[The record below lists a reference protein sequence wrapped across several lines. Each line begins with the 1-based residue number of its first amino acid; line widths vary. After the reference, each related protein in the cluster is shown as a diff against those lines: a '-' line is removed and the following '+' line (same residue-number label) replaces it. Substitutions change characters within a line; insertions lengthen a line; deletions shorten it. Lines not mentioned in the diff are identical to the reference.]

1 MANYLAMGK
10 EELEKEQQL
19 LQKVYQTFKD
29 RNLKLDMSRG
39 KPCKEQLDLSMEM
52 LMMNP
57 ADYIGET
64 GIDSRNYGFL
74 EGMPEA
80 RRLFGEIMGVSP
92 ANVMVGG
99 NSSLNLMFNIVSLG
113 FRYGF
118 PESGTPWRDCEKRKF
133 ICPTPG
139 YDRHFRVAE
148 YFGFELLPV
157 KMSETGPDMD
167 AVEKLVQNPDVKGI
181 WCVPTYSNP
190 DGYCY
195 SDETVRRLATM
206 KTAAPDFK
214 IFWDDAY
221 VVHFFGDEPDKVLN
235 ILSECARGG
244 NENRPIM
251 FCSTSKITFPGAGVS
266 SMAASRELIDY
277 ILKNMFPMTIS
288 FDKMNQMRHVKF
300 LKNMD
305 GVLAH
310 MEKHK
315 RIIKPK
321 FSVVLHELDD
331 QLVPCGEIAHWT
343 RPRGGYFISLYTMP
357 GCAKRT
363 VELCKQAGV
372 ILTGAGAAYPYGIDP
387 EDSNI
392 RIAPTFPTVNELKV
406 AAELLCLTLRMAT
419 VEQLLAQK

>member
-1 MANYLAMGK
+1 MTNYLAMGK
-10 EELEKEQQL
+10 DDLLGEQQAL
-19 LQKVYQTFKD
+19 LKIYESYKE

-39 KPCKEQLDLSMEM
+39 KPCKEQLDISMDM
-52 LMMNP
+52 LQM
-57 ADYIGET
+57 AAEDYIGET

-92 ANVMVGG
+92 SNVMVGG
-99 NSSLNLMFNIVSLG
+99 NSSLNLMYNIVSLG

-118 PESGTPWRDCEKRKF
+118 PESDQPWRDCPKRKF
-133 ICPTPG
+133 ICPVPG
-139 YDRHFRVAE
+139 YDRHFRVTE
-148 YFGFELLPV
+148 YFGFELVSV

-167 AVEKLVQNPDVKGI
+167 AVEELVKDPDVKGI

-195 SDETVRRLATM
+195 SDDTVRRLAAM

-235 ILSECARGG
+235 ILNMCARSG

-288 FDKMNQMRHVKF
+288 FDKMNQMRHVKY
-300 LKNMD
+300 LKNLE
-305 GVLAH
+305 GVLRH

-321 FSVVLHELDD
+321 FSVVLHELED
-331 QLVPCGEIAHWT
+331 QIAPCGDIAHWT
-343 RPRGGYFISLYTMP
+343 RPRGGYFISLYTMN

-363 VELCKQAGV
+363 VQLCKEAGV
-372 ILTGAGAAYPYGIDP
+372 VLTDAGAAYPYGIDP
-387 EDSNI
+387 DDSNI
-392 RIAPTFPTVNELKV
+392 RIAPTFPSVEELKL
-406 AAELLCLTLRMAT
+406 AAELLCISVRLAT
-419 VEQLLAQK
+419 VEKLLEQ